1 MSESKFIDLEQIR
14 LKILNEK
21 LEKAMREFS
30 TDSKIQWTSM
40 RLEKPLLETLISLV
54 NEKIE

>member
-1 MSESKFIDLEQIR
+1 MPECKFINLEQIR

-21 LEKAMREFS
+21 LEKAMKEFS
-30 TDSKIQWTSM
+30 TDSNIQWTSL
-40 RLEKPLLETLISLV
+40 RLEKPLMETLISLV